1 MEGPGQAGVKCRPCP
16 EPIARLVQLQTPGS
30 KRAGAQG
37 KFIGSQR
44 GQAQRWASGP
54 AGARVSDVIVTGPLP
69 VSALLSCAG
78 RLLSQAG
85 WSLLVAQAAPGSSS
99 PYPIGSA
106 TLVKGESQVTVRHR
120 QPPG

>member
-30 KRAGAQG
+30 KWAGPQG

-54 AGARVSDVIVTGPLP
+54 AGARVSDVIVTGLCLSPLCFP
-69 VSALLSCAG
+69 VRVGFSLRRAG
-78 RLLSQAG
+78 PFWWHRRPL
-85 WSLLVAQAAPGSSS
+85 AAPARNL
-99 PYPIGSA
+99 SA
-106 TLVKGESQVTVRHR
+106 R
-120 QPPG
+120 PPW